1 MLFNINRFHAFVL
14 LTWQFGIF
22 FASQQIFPIFSNY
35 VPKWRCSSDEEF
47 SKNCTIFAKCNGTV
61 EFDIIY
67 FKSSAMEYEW
77 ICGSNAYWA
86 AFYSQ
91 LQFIGVLIGTFTC
104 GRLSDWLGRKPVA
117 LTAMTVGI
125 TISLLSAFSPTWQ
138 ILLASRFVIGLSIG
152 GTLVVVCT
160 FVMEMILPE
169 QRMALRAF
177 FNWGVARLLM
187 TIICYFFDDWRSAT
201 IACAVFASPAIIILL
216 FIFPESPTWL
226 HYKGRL
232 QEMRE
237 SEKRMAKFA
246 GVEYVEIPH
255 APVVHKKSF
264 IDIVRDWQMFKRI
277 SVLWSMWFV
286 ASICGYAID
295 LNSSNI
301 SGDLFMNQV
310 IFSILIAGSKIVL
323 VTFDTLYPSFS
334 RRNLHQGSQ
343 GIAVICFL
351 ILTILTLFHYDGMWI
366 LVVNVI
372 GTVFIEMC
380 WDACYLCGV
389 EVMPT
394 AMRATTMGSCSL
406 IARIGAIMAPMLA
419 HMNSIWQPSPY
430 LTVVVLG
437 TLNLFVSYNWLVETK
452 GINLDHVEIE
462 NDSELNK
469 AEEDV
474 KMLPQNLKA

>member
-1 MLFNINRFHAFVL
+1 V
-14 LTWQFGIF
+14 TWQFGIF

-35 VPKWRCSSDEEF
+35 IPKWRCSPDQEF
-47 SKNCTIFAKCNGTV
+47 SKNCSIYESCSHSV
-61 EFDIIY
+61 EFEKIY
-67 FKSSAMEYEW
+67 FRSTALEYGW
-77 ICGSNAYWA
+77 ICGWNGYWV

-104 GRLSDWLGRKPVA
+104 GSLSDWLGRKPISLA
-117 LTAMTVGI
+117 AMSIGLTVQ
-125 TISLLSAFSPTWQ
+125 LLSAFSPTWQ
-138 ILLASRFVIGLSIG
+138 VLLASRFVIGLCIG

-177 FNWGVARLLM
+177 FNWGIGRLLL
-187 TIICYFFDDWRSAT
+187 TIICYFFDDWRSAS
-201 IACAVFASPAIIILL
+201 IACAVFAYPVLLILI

-232 QEMRE
+232 EDMVK
-237 SEKRMAKFA
+237 SEKHCAKIA
-246 GVEYVEIPH
+246 GVEHIELEH
-255 APVVHKKSF
+255 APVVQKKSF

-301 SGDLFMNQV
+301 SGDLFLNQA

-323 VTFDTLYPSFS
+323 VTFDTLCPKFS

-343 GIAVICFL
+343 GIAIICFL
-351 ILTILTLFHYDGMWI
+351 ILTILVLMKYDGIWI

-419 HMNSIWQPSPY
+419 HMSSFWQPSAY

-437 TLNLFVSYNWLVETK
+437 IFNLFISYNWLVETK
-452 GINLDHVEIE
+452 GINLDRVEIKDDIE
-462 NDSELNK
+462 DAK
-469 AEEDV
+469 PEEQV
-474 KMLPQNLKA
+474 KMLNDKSKA